1 MNSASPTHEPGPQ
14 AETTGT
20 PPSLPP
26 QDSHPSL
33 VRLPGVVAIGIY
45 LLLLAG
51 ITVFDVVTGRAQPF
65 YLVFPVFFIAAAA
78 GLMLLLRWAWA
89 LALATMVLMSA
100 IFMYEFFAQ
109 HQLPSLVQALLN
121 LVFFLYLVRTDVRQ
135 KLK

>member
-1 MNSASPTHEPGPQ
+1 MNATSSTHDPNPPAESA
-14 AETTGT
+14 GT
-20 PPSLPP
+20 KPALPP
-26 QDSHPSL
+26 PDSHPSL

-51 ITVFDVVTGRAQPF
+51 IIVFYVVTGRAQPF

-89 LALATMVLMSA
+89 LALATMALMSA
-100 IFMYEFFAQ
+100 IFVYEFFAQ

-121 LVFFLYLVRTDVRQ
+121 LVFFLYLVRADVRE